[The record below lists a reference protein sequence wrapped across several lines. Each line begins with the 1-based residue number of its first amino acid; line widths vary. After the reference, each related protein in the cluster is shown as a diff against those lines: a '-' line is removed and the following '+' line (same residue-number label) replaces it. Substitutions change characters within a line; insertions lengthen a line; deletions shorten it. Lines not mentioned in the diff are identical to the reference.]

1 MWCSPLEVSNIFILI
16 PLNTKMHHEIVG
28 EMSQWLKIILSSE
41 SVQGD
46 SARLLCRSG
55 AIQLEEGNLFSGTGW
70 LIFTANGKIKE
81 FFLGDA
87 DSIIVSRNT
96 LLASDITVDQEDL
109 STNYLPLVRV
119 SGPGSIFIAGGGDF
133 IEYFLE
139 VEETAEVRTPSI
151 VALDNTISFQ
161 IGSQFSSI
169 TGPGAV
175 LLTSIIEIE
184 KKQESPEKGF
194 SLFDQL

>member
-1 MWCSPLEVSNIFILI
+1 
-16 PLNTKMHHEIVG
+16 
-28 EMSQWLKIILSSE
+28 MSQWLKIILSSE

-55 AIQLEEGNLFSGTGW
+55 AILLEEGNLFSGTGW

-81 FFLGDA
+81 LHLGDA
-87 DSIIVSRNT
+87 DSILISENA
-96 LLASDITVDQEDL
+96 LLASDITINQEDL
-109 STNYLPLVRV
+109 STVYLHLVKV
-119 SGPGSIFIAGGGDF
+119 SGPGRIFISGGGDF

-139 VEETAEVRTPSI
+139 IEETAEVRTSSI
-151 VALDNTISFQ
+151 IALDNTISFQ
-161 IGSQFSSI
+161 IGSQFSSL

-175 LLTSIIEIE
+175 LLTSIIETE
-184 KKQESPEKGF
+184 RKHEAPEKGF

>member
-1 MWCSPLEVSNIFILI
+1 MF
-16 PLNTKMHHEIVG
+16 
-28 EMSQWLKIILSSE
+28 
-41 SVQGD
+41 
-46 SARLLCRSG
+46 RSW
-55 AIQLEEGNLFSGTGW
+55 W

-96 LLASDITVDQEDL
+96 LLASNITVDQEDL

-184 KKQESPEKGF
+184 KKQEPPEKGF